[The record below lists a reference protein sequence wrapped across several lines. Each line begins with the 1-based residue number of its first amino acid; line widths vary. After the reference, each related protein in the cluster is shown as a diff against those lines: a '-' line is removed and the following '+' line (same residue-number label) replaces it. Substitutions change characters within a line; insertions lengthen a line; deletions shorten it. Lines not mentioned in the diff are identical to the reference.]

1 MRLDDHWTIGTM
13 SAMIVAVLGLM
24 WTGSHPE
31 APAPERP
38 PSSGIALRTEVP
50 TIWICG
56 ALRDLARQQTG
67 TSMHRPPEEIQ
78 TCLARNGWGAAWYA
92 LTYRGH
98 QVRGG
103 FAVLSQIR
111 RVSEAAEHLDELQ
124 SVLAKAAGRPPKNES
139 VDYSPGVVVI
149 IPDAL
154 QDVDPPEAIT
164 RMMAGQVAE
173 EKGSLEACQRS
184 SPGC

>member
-1 MRLDDHWTIGTM
+1 MAPG
-13 SAMIVAVLGLM
+13 
-24 WTGSHPE
+24 PE
-31 APAPERP
+31 G
-38 PSSGIALRTEVP
+38 PSGSGIVVHIQVTAICLTRAL
-50 TIWICG
+50 
-56 ALRDLARQQTG
+56 LDLARQQTG
-67 TSMHRPPEEIQ
+67 TSMHRRPEEIQ

-103 FAVLSQIR
+103 FAELTQIR

-139 VDYSPGVVVI
+139 VDFSPALVVI
-149 IPDAL
+149 IPDEL
-154 QDVDPPEAIT
+154 QNVDPCEAI
-164 RMMAGQVAE
+164 RRLMAGQVAE
-173 EKGSLEACQRS
+173 EKGSLEARQDP